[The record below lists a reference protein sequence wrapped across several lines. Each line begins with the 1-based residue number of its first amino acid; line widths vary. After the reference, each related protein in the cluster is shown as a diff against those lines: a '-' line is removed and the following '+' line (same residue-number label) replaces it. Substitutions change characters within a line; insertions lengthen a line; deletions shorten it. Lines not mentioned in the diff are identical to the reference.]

1 MSRAVATR
9 LGTISDQVELTHDGA
24 RVVARRGE
32 SLALALIAADRLL
45 LSRSPKLHR
54 ARGPYCLRGACE
66 GCLVRV
72 SGLPNQPACRTL
84 VRGGEVVET
93 QNVLGSRET
102 DLLSAADFLFPQ
114 GIDHHRLMA
123 GVRGLGPIVG
133 SFARRIAGL
142 GTLADRAPAIQ
153 PAEHVELPVL
163 IVGGGR
169 KGLAVAAQLGG
180 LATLADDGAAFGG
193 SLLAL
198 DPPRA
203 TVLRDEA
210 RSAGAVLLERTSV
223 VALSREPDDGSNR
236 ITALLVGPARTSVA
250 RCRAVVLATGRHDAT
265 PSFPNNDL
273 PGIFSARAALIAWQS
288 DVLLASR
295 MALVGSG
302 RYAEALVQ
310 QMSGAVEL
318 VALDETSV
326 VRAIG
331 RERVTGVEVHSAG
344 KSRRIK
350 VSALAF
356 DGRGAPSFELAV
368 QAGAAVDFDPGA
380 GYFPRAD
387 AQGLVAERVFVPHHD
402 PRVTATAARDLL
414 R

>member
-1 MSRAVATR
+1 VATR
-9 LGTISDQVELTHDGA
+9 LGDLSEAVELWHDGE
-24 RVVARRGE
+24 RVSARRGE

-72 SGLPNQPACRTL
+72 DGLPNQPACRRY
-84 VRGGEVVET
+84 VQGGEMVET

-123 GVRGLGPIVG
+123 GVRGLSPLVG

-142 GTLADRAPAIQ
+142 GTLAERAP
-153 PAEHVELPVL
+153 PASSAERRELPVL

-169 KGLAVAAQLGG
+169 KGLALAAALGRP
-180 LATLADDGAAFGG
+180 ATLADDGPRLGG

-203 TVLRDEA
+203 AALDANA
-210 RSAGAVLLERTSV
+210 RAAGATLLEQTTV
-223 VALSREPDDGSNR
+223 VALSREPDDATGR
-236 ITALLVGPARTSVA
+236 ISALLVGPARTLLVRA
-250 RCRAVVLATGRHDAT
+250 RCVVLATGKHDPA

-273 PGIFSARAALIAWQS
+273 PGIFSARAALFAWRS
-288 DVLLASR
+288 DVLIGSR
-295 MALVGSG
+295 VAVVGSG
-302 RYAEALVQ
+302 RYAEGLLQ
-310 QMSGAVEL
+310 QMSGVVEL

-331 RERVTGVEVHSAG
+331 RERVTGVEVRSEG
-344 KSRRIK
+344 KTRRIK
-350 VSALAF
+350 VGALAF

-368 QAGAAVDFDPGA
+368 QAGAQVDFEPDA
-380 GYFPRAD
+380 GYSPRAD
-387 AQGLVAERVFVPHHD
+387 AQGLVAEGVFVPHAD
-402 PRVTATAARDLL
+402 PRVSAAAVRALL
-414 R
+414 G

>member
-1 MSRAVATR
+1 MSWAVATR
-9 LGTISDQVELTHDGA
+9 LGTPSDAVELSHDGQSI
-24 RVVARRGE
+24 VARRGE
-32 SLALALIAADRLL
+32 SLALTLIAADRLL

-72 SGLPNQPACRTL
+72 NGLPNQPACRTF
-84 VRGGEVVET
+84 VQGGEAVET
-93 QNVLGSRET
+93 QNVLGSREL

-123 GVRGLGPIVG
+123 GVRGLSPIVG
-133 SFARRIAGL
+133 SFARRVAGL
-142 GTLADRAPAIQ
+142 GKLADHAPSPL
-153 PAEHVELPVL
+153 PAEHRELPVL

-169 KGLAVAAQLGG
+169 KGLALAALLGAQ
-180 LATLADDGAAFGG
+180 ATLADDGPQTGG

-203 TVLRDEA
+203 AVLSDEA
-210 RSAGAVLLERTSV
+210 RSAGATLLERTSV
-223 VALSREPDDGSNR
+223 VALSREPDDGTLR
-236 ITALLVGPARTSVA
+236 ITALLVGPTRTVVA
-250 RCRAVVLATGRHDAT
+250 RARCVVLATGRHDAVPT
-265 PSFPNNDL
+265 FPNNDL
-273 PGIFSARAALIAWQS
+273 PGIFSARAALMAWRN
-288 DVLLASR
+288 DVLIGTR
-295 MALVGSG
+295 IGVVGSG
-302 RYAEALVQ
+302 RYAEGLLQ

-318 VALDETSV
+318 VALDESGVT
-326 VRAIG
+326 RAIG
-331 RERVTGVEVHSAG
+331 RERVTGVELLTEG

-350 VSALAF
+350 LNALAF

-368 QAGAAVDFDPGA
+368 QAGASVDFEPAA

-387 AQGLVAERVFVPHHD
+387 AQGKVAERVFVPHGD
-402 PRVTATAARDLL
+402 LRVSAAAVRDSL